1 MSNESEEQ
9 SLYIEL
15 VLNMVSL
22 HVFPKAHFT
31 HGNAVFHVSH

>member
-9 SLYIEL
+9 SLYIDL

-22 HVFPKAHFT
+22 RVFPETHFSHSNT
-31 HGNAVFHVSH
+31 VFHVSH